1 MTKQQSN
8 RVIWGLIGLLS
19 GLVAL
24 GWAGGWGSPTV
35 HILGVLG
42 VLLGLY
48 QALKRRGTGQR

>member
-48 QALKRRGTGQR
+48 QALKRRGV

>member
-8 RVIWGLIGLLS
+8 RVIWGLIGALS

-24 GWAGGWGSPTV
+24 GWVGGWGSPTV

-48 QALKRRGTGQR
+48 QVLKRRGTG